1 MKVLQLGKFFP
12 IKGGVEKVEY
22 DLMRGLSAH
31 GIDCDMLCA
40 SSRRSEQQINLHAK
54 LFCCRTWITIA
65 GTTIAPSMITRLWRT
80 CREYDIIHV
89 HHPDPMACLALFFSR
104 YRGKV
109 VLHWHSDII
118 RQKKLLGLYRPLQ
131 NWLIRRADIIV
142 GTTPVYI
149 KESEELKDAQ
159 HKTTH
164 LLIGIEGIV
173 PNPNGS
179 QQLHELYNN
188 RKIVFSLG
196 RLVPY
201 KGYSYL
207 IEAAQYLPD
216 DYVVAI
222 GGTGPLYDELN
233 RLIIDKGLED
243 KVKLLG
249 FVKDED
255 VTAYYTACKI
265 FVLPSIQKTEAFG
278 IVQIEAMSGGKPVV
292 ATTIPG
298 SGTSWV
304 NAHGISGLNVTPK
317 QSKEL
322 AEAILSITKDED
334 TYIRYCQNA
343 RQRYESE
350 FTKEKMI
357 KGAINIYNKLTK
369 GHE

>member
-1 MKVLQLGKFFP
+1 MKILQLGKFFP

-22 DLMRGLSAH
+22 DLMRGLSEH

-40 SSRRSEQQINLHAK
+40 SARKSEQQINGHAK
-54 LFCCRTWITIA
+54 LICCRTWIMIA
-65 GTTIAPSMITRLWRT
+65 GTTIAPLMITRLWRT
-80 CREYDIIHV
+80 CQEYDIIHV
-89 HHPDPMACLALFFSR
+89 HHPDPMACLALFLSR

-118 RQKKLLGLYRPLQ
+118 RQKRLLGLYRPLQ
-131 NWLIRRADIIV
+131 NWLIRRADVIV
-142 GTTPVYI
+142 GTTPIYV
-149 KESEELKDAQ
+149 KESEELKHAQ

-164 LLIGIEGIV
+164 LLIGIEGIT
-173 PNPNGS
+173 PNSNGA
-179 QQLHELYNN
+179 QKLHELYNG

-201 KGYSYL
+201 KGYTYL

-222 GGTGPLYDELN
+222 GGTGPLHEELSH
-233 RLIIDKGLED
+233 LIIDKGLEN

-255 VTAYYTACKI
+255 VSAYYTACKI
-265 FVLPSIQKTEAFG
+265 FVLPSVQKTEAFG

-298 SGTSWV
+298 SGTAWV
-304 NAHGISGLNVTPK
+304 NAHGVSGLNVTPK
-317 QSKEL
+317 QPKEL
-322 AEAILSITKDED
+322 AEAILEITKDED
-334 TYIRYCQNA
+334 TYKRYCTDA
-343 RQRYESE
+343 RLRYENE
-350 FTKEKMI
+350 FTKEQMI
-357 KGAINIYNKLTK
+357 KGAINIYNTL
-369 GHE
+369 